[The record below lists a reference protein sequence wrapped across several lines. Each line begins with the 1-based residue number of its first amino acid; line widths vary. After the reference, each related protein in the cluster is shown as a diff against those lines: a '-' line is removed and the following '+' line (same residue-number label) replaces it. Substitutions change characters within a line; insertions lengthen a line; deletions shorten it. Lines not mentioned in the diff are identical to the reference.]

1 MQLKSLDG
9 KKKLITSISGTGYIE
24 MTYFSTF
31 SSKRHIPWKIKVVT
45 V

>member
-9 KKKLITSISGTGYIE
+9 KKKLIPVYSGTGYIE

-31 SSKRHIPWKIKVVT
+31 TKQTSHPMEN
-45 V
+45 